1 MKKVFFIPLV
11 LCFISSAGGYGG
23 FFEKGPFFWKA
34 EKDGRVLHILGT
46 VHVGVDF
53 EDLKCSEEISQS
65 LAQANLVWTE
75 SNQSMKKAYK
85 TNLLARLRTEVFQD
99 LSGDSFRS
107 LNEESKNFFQK
118 KVSETGVS
126 LERLKTSSYL
136 VFSSSV
142 PLFCFKKHEKF
153 IQEWLQLKSKKE
165 VKVELSLDFQ
175 IQKLVENKGISQNYL
190 DSQQDMDNLTEVEIN
205 LISRIG
211 EDFSFKE
218 EIEENIKNFD
228 KNCTQE
234 NLEKDLEVKYQLVA
248 KIIENTLS
256 GQDFDAQDLLV
267 QTFKELGLTENQIK
281 KFNEVFSKDL
291 LKRRNENW
299 LKKIVSAHQEE
310 ESMFIAAGLAHFTED
325 YNVLDMLN
333 GEGFTIKR
341 YSAGCAA
348 EESY

>member
-11 LCFISSAGGYGG
+11 LCFISSAGGDG

-75 SNQSMKKAYK
+75 SNQSMQQTAMQNAQTKKF
-85 TNLLARLRTEVFQD
+85 TLAS
-99 LSGDSFRS
+99 SGDSFRN
-107 LNEESKNFFQK
+107 LNKESKDFFHEMLK
-118 KVSETGVS
+118 ISGGSSDS
-126 LERLKTSSYL
+126 LKSLSYTDLLLL
-136 VFSSSV
+136 VDQ
-142 PLFCFKKHEKF
+142 LCTIKHKKF
-153 IQEWLQLKSKKE
+153 IDNREQLKNKKA
-165 VKVELSLDFQ
+165 KSRLDAQ
-175 IQKLVENKGISQNYL
+175 IQKMAEDKEISQNYL
-190 DSQQDMDNLTEVEIN
+190 DTLQNIENIILLMSSLQTSIVKGG
-205 LISRIG
+205 SS
-211 EDFSFKE
+211 FFKE
-218 EIEENIKNFD
+218 EIEEKI

-234 NLEKDLEVKYQLVA
+234 NLEKNLEAREQPQA

-256 GQDFDAQDLLV
+256 GQDFDILELNV
-267 QTFKELGLTENQIK
+267 QYLKEQGLTENQIK
-281 KFNEVFSKDL
+281 KIIEVLSKDL

-325 YNVLDMLN
+325 YNVLDMLK

>member
-11 LCFISSAGGYGG
+11 LCFISFAGGGG

-75 SNQSMKKAYK
+75 SNQSMQQ
-85 TNLLARLRTEVFQD
+85 TPVQNTQLNELMLD
-99 LSGDSFRS
+99 SSGDSFRN
-107 LNEESKNFFQK
+107 LNKESKDFFH
-118 KVSETGVS
+118 EI
-126 LERLKTSSYL
+126 LKIAGGSSDNLKSSSYL
-136 VFSSSV
+136 VLLMGV
-142 PLFCFKKHEKF
+142 QQLCLLKHKKF
-153 IQEWLQLKSKKE
+153 INEWNQLKNKKA
-165 VKVELSLDFQ
+165 KSHLDAQ
-175 IQKLVENKGISQNYL
+175 IQKIAEDKEISQNYL
-190 DSQQDMDNLTEVEIN
+190 DTPQVYENIALSTIKFMRRVIE
-205 LISRIG
+205 G
-211 EDFSFKE
+211 EGSSFKE
-218 EIEENIKNFD
+218 KVEETI

-234 NLEKDLEVKYQLVA
+234 NLEKNLEAEDQLIA
-248 KIIENTLS
+248 KVIENTLS
-256 GQDFDAQDLLV
+256 GQDFDAFELQA
-267 QTFKELGLTENQIK
+267 QAFKEQGLTENQIK
-281 KFNEVFSKDL
+281 KQRDFFIKYL
-291 LKRRNENW
+291 LKERNENW

-310 ESMFIAAGLAHFTED
+310 ENKSMFIAAGLAHFTED